1 MSSFV
6 SERIQPIGTE
16 LGTICSPEGPSS
28 VPSLLVPPANEETS
42 FLLCLPIS
50 EYLWN
55 VPESEGFKESHSF
68 SSPPPSRGRVLRLP
82 DGKSLPPQHYLLH

>member
-28 VPSLLVPPANEETS
+28 VPSLLVPPANEAGPLSAHLRILVER
-42 FLLCLPIS
+42 
-50 EYLWN
+50 
-55 VPESEGFKESHSF
+55 
-68 SSPPPSRGRVLRLP
+68 SR
-82 DGKSLPPQHYLLH
+82 K

>member
-1 MSSFV
+1 MSSFVSADSV

-42 FLLCLPIS
+42 FLLLSAHLRILV
-50 EYLWN
+50 EN
-55 VPESEGFKESHSF
+55 
-68 SSPPPSRGRVLRLP
+68 SR
-82 DGKSLPPQHYLLH
+82 K